1 MQTKEKSMH
10 LTGST
15 ATFTFPPQE
24 YILVFSDSRGDGKE
38 WSLNYR
44 IDRSE
49 KGKGDDVGLEVI
61 FISDEDAETLK
72 KAGFSYVEL

>member
-1 MQTKEKSMH
+1 MQTKETSMQI
-10 LTGST
+10 TGST
-15 ATFTFPPQE
+15 VLFAFTQQE
-24 YILVFSDSRGDGKE
+24 YVLVFSDSRGDGKE

-49 KGKGDDVGLEVI
+49 KGKGDDVGIEVI